1 MDRETSLYCFPEKA
15 RKITLANT
23 KGDKTMERK

>member
-15 RKITLANT
+15 RKITLTNT
-23 KGDKTMERK
+23 KGDTLLN

>member
-1 MDRETSLYCFPEKA
+1 MDRETSLYRFPEKA

-23 KGDKTMERK
+23 KGDTLLN

>member
-1 MDRETSLYCFPEKA
+1 MDRETSLYCFPKKA

-23 KGDKTMERK
+23 KGDTLLN